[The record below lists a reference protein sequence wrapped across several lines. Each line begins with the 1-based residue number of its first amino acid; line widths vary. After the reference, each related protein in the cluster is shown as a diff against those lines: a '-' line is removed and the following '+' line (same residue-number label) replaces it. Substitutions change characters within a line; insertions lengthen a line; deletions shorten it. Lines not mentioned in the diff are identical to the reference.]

1 MAQRDAALVGDDN
14 DFARRSIERG
24 DCGFDAGEN
33 LELVPA
39 AYIFAFRQL
48 AIDNPVAIEEDVLSV
63 RKGCSSV
70 RSHEQFLV

>member
-14 DFARRSIERG
+14 DFARRPIECD

-39 AYIFAFRQL
+39 AYIFAFRLL
-48 AIDNPVAIEEDVLSV
+48 AIDDPVAIEEDVLSV
-63 RKGCSSV
+63 RKRGSPV
-70 RSHEQFLV
+70 RSHGQFLV